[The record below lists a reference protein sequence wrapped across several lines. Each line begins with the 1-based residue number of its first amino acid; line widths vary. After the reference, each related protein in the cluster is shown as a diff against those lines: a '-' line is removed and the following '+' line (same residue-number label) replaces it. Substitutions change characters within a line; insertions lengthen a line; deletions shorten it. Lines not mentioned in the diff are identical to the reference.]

1 MRRHA
6 LGSMPSSIPAETR
19 KYLAMSI
26 EAANNSPAENPT
38 MSAYFK
44 TTYLMGFLFLILLS
58 LSSCDDKD
66 DQILSPTNPAPVDTA
81 SVQDTIRFSYLA
93 LGDSYTIGT
102 ALPDSSQ
109 AYPYQLVERLSEDS
123 LLVGEDPDIVAF
135 GGWRTDQLIA
145 AIDTA
150 ELEETYDLVSL
161 LIGVNNQFQNAPTDV
176 YVLEFEQ
183 LLNTAIQFA
192 GNDTDR
198 VFVLSIP
205 DYGVTPFG
213 EGFPNASAGVDLFNS
228 LNMDITEDYG
238 ISYYNITDI
247 SRQAENNSDFVA
259 PDGLHPSG
267 EMYEL
272 WVNEIL
278 EDVKAKLYE

>member
-1 MRRHA
+1 
-6 LGSMPSSIPAETR
+6 
-19 KYLAMSI
+19 
-26 EAANNSPAENPT
+26 
-38 MSAYFK
+38 MSAFFK
-44 TTYLMGFLFLILLS
+44 PNGLLSFLFLILLS
-58 LSSCDDKD
+58 MASCNDKD
-66 DQILSPTNPAPVDTA
+66 DENLPQPGPVPADTTA
-81 SVQDTIRFSYLA
+81 AQDTIRFSYLA

-102 ALPDSSQ
+102 ALPDSSR

-123 LLVGEDPDIVAF
+123 LLEGETPDIVAF

-145 AIDTA
+145 GIDTA
-150 ELEETYDLVSL
+150 DLEETYDLVSL

-176 YVLEFEQ
+176 YAIQFEQ
-183 LLNTAIQFA
+183 LLNSAIQFA

-213 EGFPNASAGVDLFNS
+213 ENYPNASTGVDLFNS
-228 LNMDITEDYG
+228 LNMDIVEEYG
-238 ISYYNITDI
+238 ISYFNITEI
-247 SRQAENNSDFVA
+247 SRQAESNAALVA